1 MPNTIKPIASID
13 TDLLAD
19 VQGGCGKRRR
29 RCCGCGSKQVNI
41 VNNYAA
47 APAAPAPAPAPS
59 GGGGGWSVDVSTSYA
74 QA

>member
-1 MPNTIKPIASID
+1 MTNTQAFSTIA

-29 RCCGCGSKQVNI
+29 CCCKNVNV

-47 APAAPAPAPAPS
+47 APAAPAAPS
-59 GGGGGWSVDVSTSYA
+59 GTSVAADVSVGYA